1 MKKYSNGKFAQ
12 TAGDAGKAI
21 CRAGGIWTALFLLM
35 GFAAESQ
42 EKTTSL
48 DSVVVTAQKRE
59 ELLKHVPFSVSAITA
74 RQVREYRLWNNKDIT
89 AIVPNLY
96 AADPGDGRDVIS
108 VRGITTTSYD
118 PAVAVNIDGVNQ
130 FGLDTYIPS
139 LLDVERIE
147 VLRGP
152 QGTLYGRNAMGG
164 VINIITRQP
173 GALPSAFG
181 EISLGNHGQQRYSAG
196 FSAPLVKNKL
206 FIGIAGL
213 YEGRKGYYTNQFTNS
228 DYDRQH
234 AFTGNYYLKWLA
246 GSRWLV
252 DLNIKH
258 RNGRNNGAFPLVA
271 DPVMAFSEPFVLD
284 QNAIATMVDN
294 TFNSSLAINYKG
306 RAYHFTAQTAYQS
319 NNRYY
324 TGPIDGDF
332 SPLDAITV
340 LKNYG
345 VKWNKIKVLTEDLR
359 FTSAAGSSSPWK
371 WTVGSYWFYQD
382 DPNKQGTRYGND
394 ANLLGVGDSLFTT
407 ISTTKYHKW
416 GTALYGQLGYAL
428 SKKMNLTAGLRY
440 DYEHQSM
447 DVLGE
452 YQHDPG
458 PDPFVVRPDTSGN
471 VSFHAVSP
479 KLSLD
484 YRVSAGTM
492 FYIVYS
498 RGFRTGG
505 LTPLSSDPSQP
516 PLVGFR
522 PEYSS
527 NYEAGVK
534 TGWWNNALRL
544 NADIFYT
551 HINNAQVPTL
561 VLPDA
566 ITITKNAGKLNNW
579 GGEAE
584 LSATPVQ
591 GLNIVYTFGYTHSRF
606 ADLKLSENGSSVDLA
621 GKRQVF
627 TPDLTSLLAVQ
638 YSRPVTGQWQAVIRG
653 EWKSI
658 GTTYFDLNNQIS
670 QSPYNLFNVRAGVES
685 GQLEL
690 MFWGRNIGNKRYL
703 SYAYDFGAFHLGDPA
718 TWGLSVFIRVP
729 GR

>member
-1 MKKYSNGKFAQ
+1 MKKYSDGKFAR
-12 TAGDAGKAI
+12 TAGKAVR
-21 CRAGGIWTALFLLM
+21 CAEMTFFLLM
-35 GFAAESQ
+35 GFAARSQ
-42 EKTTSL
+42 EGATRL

-59 ELLKHVPFSVSAITA
+59 ELLQRVPFSISAIT
-74 RQVREYRLWNNKDIT
+74 RKQVREYRLWNNKDIT
-89 AIVPNLY
+89 AVVPNLY

-173 GALPSAFG
+173 SALPSAFA

-196 FSAPLVKNKL
+196 FSTPLIKDKL

-213 YEGRKGYYTNQFTNS
+213 YDGRKGYYTNQFTNS

-234 AFTGNYYLKWLA
+234 SFTGNYYLKWLA
-246 GSRWLV
+246 GNRWTV
-252 DLNIKH
+252 DLNVKH
-258 RNGRNNGAFPLVA
+258 RNNRNNGAFPLVA
-271 DPVMAFSEPFVLD
+271 DPVMAFSQPFVLD
-284 QNAIATMVDN
+284 QNALATMVDN
-294 TFNSSLAINYKG
+294 TFNSSLSVNYKG
-306 RAYHFTAQTAYQS
+306 PAYHFTAQTAYQS

-345 VKWNKIKVLTEDLR
+345 AKWNTIRAFTEDIR
-359 FTSAAGSSSPWK
+359 FSSPTGSSSPWK

-394 ANLLGVGDSLFTT
+394 ANLLQVGDSLFTT

-416 GTALYGQLGYAL
+416 GTALYGQFGYAL
-428 SKKMNLTAGLRY
+428 TKKINLTAGLRY
-440 DYEHQSM
+440 DYEHQAM

-452 YQHDPG
+452 YQHDPS
-458 PDPFVVRPDTSGN
+458 PDPVVIRPDTSGN

-479 KLSLD
+479 KLGLD
-484 YRVSAGTM
+484 YHVSGHAM
-492 FYIVYS
+492 LYIVYS

-505 LTPLSSDPSQP
+505 LTPLSFDASQP

-522 PEYSS
+522 PEYSN
-527 NYEAGVK
+527 NYEAGIK
-534 TGWWNNALRL
+534 TDWLHNALRL
-544 NADIFYT
+544 NADLFYT
-551 HINNAQVPTL
+551 HISNAQVPTL

-579 GGEAE
+579 GGEVE
-584 LSATPVQ
+584 LSATPVK
-591 GLNIVYTFGYTHSRF
+591 GMDIVYNMGYTHSRF
-606 ADLKLSENGSSVDLA
+606 QNLQLSQGGSAVDLA
-621 GKRQVF
+621 GRRQVF

-638 YSRPVTGQWQAVIRG
+638 YVHPVAGQWQALVRG
-653 EWKSI
+653 EWKSV
-658 GTTYFDLNNQIS
+658 GATYFDLNNQIR
-670 QSPYNLFNVRAGVES
+670 QSPYSLFNLRCGVTS
-685 GQLEL
+685 RPMEL
-690 MFWGRNIGNKRYL
+690 MFWARNIGNKRYL
-703 SYAYDFGAFHLGDPA
+703 SYAYDFGAYHLGDPA
-718 TWGLSVFIRVP
+718 TYGMTFFVRIP